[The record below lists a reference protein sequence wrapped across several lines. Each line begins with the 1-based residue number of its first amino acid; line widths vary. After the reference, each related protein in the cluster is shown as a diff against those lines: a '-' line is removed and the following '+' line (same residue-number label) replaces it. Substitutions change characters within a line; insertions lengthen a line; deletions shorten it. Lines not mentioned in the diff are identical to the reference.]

1 MVVRDVTDFCFHS
14 YFSFMDELSE
24 NMGEDEEPFDIK
36 YVLVTNHTIGLP
48 QAYVPYIVMS
58 YERRNGY

>member
-24 NMGEDEEPFDIK
+24 KMGDDEAPIDIK
-36 YVLVTNHTIGLP
+36 YITC
-48 QAYVPYIVMS
+48 YIFMS
-58 YERRNGY
+58 SKWRIRP